1 MPDSLPALSVAACA
15 ADGVTRFINVGQA
28 RIKETDR
35 IAVMREELLKMGA
48 DVTEREDGLTITGG
62 KLRGANVSG
71 HDDHRVVMA
80 LALAGLIAEGETV
93 VDTAEAAGVTYP
105 SFAEDFKKLGA
116 KIEIISTDKKT

>member
-1 MPDSLPALSVAACA
+1 
-15 ADGVTRFINVGQA
+15 
-28 RIKETDR
+28 
-35 IAVMREELLKMGA
+35 
-48 DVTEREDGLTITGG
+48 
-62 KLRGANVSG
+62 
-71 HDDHRVVMA
+71 MA